1 MLNWALVLGVM
12 SSHDQW
18 LLNSQSNRAAI
29 THVPLSQQLAKIGSD
44 TSSSRAPSVYS
55 MRTDL
60 QPPFRPLDITHT
72 PASARASLP
81 TRMLTR
87 GACNLKTV
95 HLYTGA
101 NGTLKVRYVHTSTHT
116 LPVFTRPL
124 RSHLHTWVGQR
135 KGEMVG

>member
-1 MLNWALVLGVM
+1 M

-18 LLNSQSNRAAI
+18 LMNSQSNMASI
-29 THVPLSQQLAKIGSD
+29 THVPLSQQVAKMGSD
-44 TSSSRAPSVYS
+44 ASSTRAPSVYS

-60 QPPFRPLDITHT
+60 QPSIRPSDISHT

-87 GACNLKTV
+87 HAGNLKTV

-101 NGTLKVRYVHTSTHT
+101 NGTLKVRYVLVRTHTSLGFIRRHK
-116 LPVFTRPL
+116 FRL
-124 RSHLHTWVGQR
+124 RTWVERRSGAR
-135 KGEMVG
+135 VP